1 MSQLNRSAI
10 RPDSEAKASSFVT
23 QVVPSETATP
33 RQEVSTRKI
42 TNASGPSA
50 GEGFL
55 VLRDLIIPLSQ
66 KKETLL
72 GRDSSCCNVVLAD
85 PRVSKSHAAIY
96 FSEGRF
102 FLRDLGSING
112 TFLNKIRV
120 HNDSETLVDGDQLHV
135 RPYRMMFVGP
145 EHPQVAKM
153 IHPKQDHGKSQP
165 LSGHFSGK
173 LEILRITDLIQLL
186 NSTRQNG
193 VLTIRD
199 PSKHV
204 AEIAFMDGEIQTARY
219 KQLQGEEA
227 VYGLLGNVNGD
238 FEFVQ
243 GSPPS
248 AGQKIQKQTLSMLLE
263 GCRLLEGSGDEQSG
277 A

>member
-10 RPDSEAKASSFVT
+10 RPNSEARASSFT
-23 QVVPSETATP
+23 TRVVPLEKARSE
-33 RQEVSTRKI
+33 REVSTRKI

-72 GRDSSCCNVVLAD
+72 GRDSSRCNVILAD

-96 FSEGRF
+96 FSDGQF
-102 FLRDLGSING
+102 FLRDLGSVNG
-112 TFLNKIRV
+112 TFLNKVRV

-145 EHPQVAKM
+145 KHPQVAKK
-153 IHPKQDHGKSQP
+153 IHPQQDRQTSQH

-173 LEILRITDLIQLL
+173 LEILRMTDLVQLL

-204 AEIAFMDGEIQTARY
+204 AEIAFVDGEIQTARY

-227 VYGLLGNVNGD
+227 VYGLLDNVNGD

-248 AGQKIQKQTLSMLLE
+248 GGQTIQKQTLSMLLE
-263 GCRLLEGSGDEQSG
+263 GCRLLEGSGDEQAIG
-277 A
+277 